1 MAGAGKD
8 SFYDAGL
15 LRQIATNLFY
25 GWGYNFYR
33 KENQLRADDQ
43 MIRTKAASL
52 LGEAMAGVAAAESEY
67 RREYL
72 PPPSRAK
79 PFPDAEAVAS
89 AQKLERLARAM
100 GAVEAALQHQPVPEN
115 DRMTQ
120 RYRQEA
126 PTLAKLIEFDERLVG
141 QCELLRKAVSG
152 ADGLA
157 ILKSMSDLEAGLDA
171 IRETLRNREAVL
183 LN

>member
-1 MAGAGKD
+1 VADGMKD

-15 LRQIATNLFY
+15 LREIATNLFY

-33 KENQLRADDQ
+33 QENQLRADDQ
-43 MIRTKAASL
+43 TIRSKAASL
-52 LGEAMAGVAAAESEY
+52 LGQAMTSVSAAESEY

-79 PFPDAEAVAS
+79 PFPDAQAVAA
-89 AQKLERLARAM
+89 AQKLERLAVAI
-100 GAVEAALQHQPVPEN
+100 GAAEAALQHQPVPEN

-120 RYRQEA
+120 RYRHEA
-126 PTLAKLIEFDERLVG
+126 PTLAKLMEYDERLVG

-152 ADGLA
+152 ADGPA
-157 ILKSMSDLEAGLDA
+157 VLKAMSDLEAGLDA